1 MQTKLIPV
9 VVLSALALAFAGCN
23 STSST
28 IANTTPRLSP
38 SPTSRPA
45 AQYLQIERLSR
56 PAIKEAF
63 ETFASHDQTNRSAP
77 TADGALKSAITT
89 FLGPPGAGGV
99 ANRSAATA
107 NFIVSVL
114 IPDEMKVDLSQNVA
128 GCGPANVPCAAY
140 LGVETGGVTG
150 SKFGGRWLNDD
161 TIKTSLGIIFGNTVA
176 VLGGAPDDAHESWC
190 LSDDNLS
197 GGEGTFQNY
206 SATFPYVNGPY

>member
-1 MQTKLIPV
+1 MQTKVIPV

-28 IANTTPRLSP
+28 IANNLPP
-38 SPTSRPA
+38 PA
-45 AQYLQIERLSR
+45 AQYQQIERLSR

-63 ETFASHDQTNRSAP
+63 ETFANHDQTNRSAP
-77 TADGALKSAITT
+77 TADVALKSAITT

-128 GCGPANVPCAAY
+128 GCGPANAPCAAY

-176 VLGGAPDDAHESWC
+176 ALGGAPDDGNESWC

-197 GGEGTFQNY
+197 GKEGAFQNY
-206 SATFPYVNGPY
+206 SATFPYVNVPY